1 MYRDKQGK
9 IPVPTPYDISGSD
22 RWRDKSD
29 NCVTIWRDLSDN
41 DNIIVQIL
49 VQKVRFRQDGRIGV
63 GELSYNW
70 LVGTYHEP
78 AEAAREIPSV
88 VAY

>member
-1 MYRDKQGK
+1 
-9 IPVPTPYDISGSD
+9 
-22 RWRDKSD
+22 
-29 NCVTIWRDLSDN
+29 
-41 DNIIVQIL
+41 

-78 AEAAREIPSV
+78 MEAAREIPSV